1 MLSFMFYHFY
11 VATILVAENIRCF
24 YGVLFVCFGGVS
36 QEAST
41 FIDVCSSPLG
51 PAGFLVSLH
60 VGEGRPAKAI
70 QAVDGAPRQR
80 HGQSV

>member
-1 MLSFMFYHFY
+1 MFYHFY
-11 VATILVAENIRCF
+11 VATILVAENTRCF
-24 YGVLFVCFGGVS
+24 YGVLFVCLFWGVP

-41 FIDVCSSPLG
+41 FIDVCSSPVG

-60 VGEGRPAKAI
+60 VGEGSPAEAI
-70 QAVDGAPRQR
+70 QAVDGAPKTQS